1 MSKLSM
7 LFVAV
12 AVAICV
18 CSPQLT
24 FGQPA
29 PTRSAIEAVTVYR
42 GQALIRRAVQ
52 VPPDLGELQIIVD
65 DLPAKVVG
73 ASLSASGTEGV
84 VVRLVRYRSR
94 AASKPLNKELAEIES
109 QIKQI
114 KRELHTNAKMHEV
127 KQRNAQ
133 YMHDLAMFIT
143 SKERATSSQADLDA
157 DGIAKLTDLILSN
170 DPKTFAE
177 MTELEHQ
184 KADLEEELHLL
195 ERKRSELSGKS
206 AKAVHEAIIFLTKAK
221 LGPAEVRLNYLVNDA
236 RWSPAYNVRL
246 GADGKTAQIEYLA
259 DVRQRSGEDW
269 ASVSLTLSTAT
280 PHASADSPLLVP
292 LWVGA
297 RRSVPASGKVKRL
310 MAVGS
315 KVEYQRRAGRLRG
328 QQAELPQ
335 QMAKGRRVALWN
347 ANQIAAEVQEMA
359 KGRQAELPQQMA
371 KGRRV
376 ALWNANQI
384 AAEVQEMELNV
395 DRDVLRS
402 GIREMRR
409 TEEALTVSYV
419 LEGKMSLASRPDRQ
433 LLQIASLQI
442 PVETYHQA
450 IPLLTTYVYRMGRL
464 SNTSPLSF
472 LPGPYSAY
480 VGGEFVGKG
489 RLPLIARGQNVAL
502 GFGVDTQLRCRR
514 ELVDKSDKT
523 GWGSRVQNFSYKLQL
538 ENYKDT
544 PVSVRLLDRI
554 PATKS
559 EDLQI
564 KVGKMSD
571 DLSTDPLYVREM
583 KGRGI
588 LRWDIDLPA
597 GASGPDAKQVTYS
610 FELKFAKD
618 KDVSTQTVNL
628 MGQME
633 AEYERMLSQ

>member
-143 SKERATSSQADLDA
+143 SKERATSSQAELDA

-328 QQAELPQ
+328 Q
-335 QMAKGRRVALWN
+335 
-347 ANQIAAEVQEMA
+347 
-359 KGRQAELPQQMA
+359 QAELPQQMA

>member
-73 ASLSASGTEGV
+73 VSLSASGTEGV

-94 AASKPLNKELAEIES
+94 AVSRPPNKELAEIES

-143 SKERATSSQADLDA
+143 SKERATSSQAELDA

-195 ERKRSELSGKS
+195 ERKQSELSGKS

-221 LGPAEVRLNYLVNDA
+221 PGPAEVQLNYLVNDA

-269 ASVSLTLSTAT
+269 SGVSLTLSTAT

-310 MAVGS
+310 MAMGS
-315 KVEYQRRAGRLRG
+315 KAEYQRRAGRLHV
-328 QQAELPQ
+328 QQASLPQ
-335 QMAKGRRVALWN
+335 QMAKGRRAALWTSN
-347 ANQIAAEVQEMA
+347 
-359 KGRQAELPQQMA
+359 RL
-371 KGRRV
+371 
-376 ALWNANQI
+376 

-402 GIREMRR
+402 GIRELRR

-514 ELVDKSDKT
+514 ELVDKSDRT

-571 DLSTDPLYVREM
+571 ELSTDPLYVREM

-597 GASGPDAKQVTYS
+597 SASGPDAKQVSYS

-628 MGQME
+628 LGQME

>member
-1 MSKLSM
+1 MPKHHAYCIGV
-7 LFVAV
+7 FVVVFCCGIAAAAGPV
-12 AVAICV
+12 EAE
-18 CSPQLT
+18 
-24 FGQPA
+24 
-29 PTRSAIEAVTVYR
+29 SAIEAVTVYR

-52 VPPDLGELQIIVD
+52 IPPDLGELQIIVD

-73 ASLSASGTEGV
+73 ASLTAGGTEGV

-114 KRELHTNAKMHEV
+114 KRELHANAKMHEV

-133 YMHDLAMFIT
+133 YMHNLAMFIT

-184 KADLEEELHLL
+184 KADLEEELHVL
-195 ERKRSELSGKS
+195 ERRRSELSGKS
-206 AKAVHEAIIFLTKAK
+206 AKAVHEAIIFLTKAR

-236 RWSPAYNVRL
+236 GWSPAYNVRL
-246 GADGKTAQIEYLA
+246 GADGKAARMEYLA

-269 ASVSLTLSTAT
+269 TGVSLTLSTAT
-280 PHASADSPLLVP
+280 PHTSADSPLLVP

-297 RRSVPASGKVKRL
+297 RSAVPVSGKVKRL
-310 MAVGS
+310 MVAGS
-315 KVEYQRRAGRLRG
+315 KAEYQRRAGRLRV
-328 QQAELPQ
+328 QQASLPQ
-335 QMAKGRRVALWN
+335 QMAKGRR
-347 ANQIAAEVQEMA
+347 AAMWSSN
-359 KGRQAELPQQMA
+359 R
-371 KGRRV
+371 
-376 ALWNANQI
+376 I

-402 GIREMRR
+402 GIRELRR
-409 TEEALTVSYV
+409 AEEALTVSYV

-480 VGGEFVGKG
+480 VGDEFVGKG

-571 DLSTDPLYVREM
+571 ELSTDALYVREM

-597 GASGPDAKQVTYS
+597 GAGGPDAKQVTYS

-628 MGQME
+628 LGQME